1 MQLTTKVALM
11 LMLILIG
18 EGLSTPPLLAGIAVR
33 GESTQC
39 PVHRQPSPSPS
50 PIDHRC
56 CQSGHD
62 AAMLQKVA
70 NPQRDVLVA
79 VLLRSDRKP
88 VSHDV
93 LALFSDE
100 ATSPGTPPA
109 KLQLRI

>member
-1 MQLTTKVALM
+1 MLVKLKVTGGL
-11 LMLILIG
+11 LLILVVCSISAASSSAETG
-18 EGLSTPPLLAGIAVR
+18 FTTGCPMHQQSVPP
-33 GESTQC
+33 
-39 PVHRQPSPSPS
+39 HS
-50 PIDHRC
+50 PIDRHC

-93 LALFSDE
+93 FALFSDE

>member
-1 MQLTTKVALM
+1 MQLTTKVVLM
-11 LMLILIG
+11 LLLILIG
-18 EGLSTPPLLAGIAVR
+18 EGLSIPPLLSGMPVR
-33 GESTQC
+33 GQSTQC
-39 PVHRQPSPSPS
+39 PMHRQPSSPS

-56 CQSGHD
+56 CQSGHG

-70 NPQRDVLVA
+70 NQQRDIPVA

-93 LALFSDE
+93 CALFSDE
-100 ATSPGTPPA
+100 AAFPGTPPA

>member
-1 MQLTTKVALM
+1 
-11 LMLILIG
+11 MLILIG

-70 NPQRDVLVA
+70 NPQRDVIVA
-79 VLLRSDRKP
+79 VFLRSDRKP

-93 LALFSDE
+93 FALFSDE